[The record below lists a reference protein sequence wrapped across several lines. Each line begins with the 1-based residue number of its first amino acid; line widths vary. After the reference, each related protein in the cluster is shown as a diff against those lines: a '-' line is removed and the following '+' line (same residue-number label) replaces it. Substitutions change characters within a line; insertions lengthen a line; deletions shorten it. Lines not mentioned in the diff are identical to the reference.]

1 MFNEMVFD
9 KKIDLAATV
18 LESAI
23 TNAENMD
30 NIIFMESVDDF
41 YMESEKLDKIKEGT
55 KKFFDTIITAIKE
68 FFEKI
73 QNAIKEKINK
83 RYGIKKYSVSKS
95 CGIPIELAYSQSNHT
110 AKFIYV
116 VTDRTGMKVE
126 YACMFANCM
135 PKG

>member
-1 MFNEMVFD
+1 MEGD
-9 KKIDLAATV
+9 D
-18 LESAI
+18 
-23 TNAENMD
+23 NM
-30 NIIFMESVDDF
+30 NRRIR
-41 YMESEKLDKIKEGT
+41 K
-55 KKFFDTIITAIKE
+55 
-68 FFEKI
+68 
-73 QNAIKEKINK
+73 KINK

-116 VTDRTGMKVE
+116 VTDRTGLKVE